1 MPPPPGRL
9 PGLLPLPKADY
20 VLWGNFFRH
29 CCHGAHMRQHYVYL
43 SLFLNWQVLEDQ
55 LLCFIHL
62 FVLSIRPTVLVDN
75 V

>member
-1 MPPPPGRL
+1 MCFGGTFL
-9 PGLLPLPKADY
+9 DTVVT
-20 VLWGNFFRH
+20 VLIL
-29 CCHGAHMRQHYVYL
+29 RQHYVYL

-75 V
+75 VCLGSIK